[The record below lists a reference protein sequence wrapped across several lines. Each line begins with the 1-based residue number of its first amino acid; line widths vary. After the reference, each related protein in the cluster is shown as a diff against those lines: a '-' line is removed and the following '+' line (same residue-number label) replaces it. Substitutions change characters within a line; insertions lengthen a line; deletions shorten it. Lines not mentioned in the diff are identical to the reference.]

1 MFINDIFENEDDMF
15 SEPRTEV
22 GKAVRNK
29 WWGSAAGQC
38 VRLGIRNPQVER
50 AIIPGIIRTMS
61 NGNVAG
67 GATWYN
73 VRDWYEK
80 FIAPNDWPE
89 LIQYVSTLKAKGPV
103 NAALEHLIRFYAT
116 NNAQRTAEVKQ
127 LIQNKKAADA
137 AVLFIQATKQ
147 GRRWP
152 EMEPVIMVSPRAAM
166 YYAAGVLDGRWP
178 EAEPYIATDKVSW
191 SMYSAR
197 ALDTNN
203 STRAGRAARDAAQQE
218 ALSRLPDGHKKRIA
232 EEDDD
237 LFSPTTTVKFPCMVI
252 SGYRDFMDSRVVKS
266 HLKELINDGD
276 IKMLGRI
283 YHEDEDIV
291 EYYVRATDETGIYN
305 SFNNIDRHGQFGGVI
320 HSVWD
325 PIKRR
330 PVLDESDDMFAS
342 SKRVKTAQI
351 IKRVLDEK
359 YARYEEIYNER
370 DPRKFVDLSDELQ
383 EIDYLRNELARGGL
397 KAYVQGL
404 DSVSRDMVGS
414 IGTELACNYDIGT
427 QDLKDEYLD
436 ESEDDMFAD
445 SKRVNAQKAIKD
457 VLDTNYDRY
466 MEHYNEIDQEQ
477 PGAEDMLNYY
487 GDYLSDYDYLRSEL
501 ARGGVVGFL
510 NGLEMVQHSVIDAV
524 DGDLAIKHK
533 VFLSNLEDQYIDDQL
548 EEDTDPY
555 DDDDMFASSN
565 RITLSRDLSE
575 ITEQLSRRYTQYA
588 DTSTDDDTAELY
600 TNESYFLGRAS
611 TAFLTGLRAGFK
623 ELEDVEDPTTWEDL
637 HDLCARRGVDI
648 SAIADQYDAGELS
661 ESEDDM
667 FAPRRH
673 KPNLRKIGTSQLRM
687 LYQLSKSDSRP
698 EYAAAHKLQMAAIRA
713 ELERRNTGYVPRL
726 EEQANTPIGFRKG
739 K

>member
-1 MFINDIFENEDDMF
+1 MFINDIFENEDELF
-15 SEPRTEV
+15 SEPRNEM
-22 GKAVRNK
+22 GKAIRNG

-50 AIIPGIIRTMS
+50 GIIPGIVRTLR
-61 NGNVAG
+61 NGDVAG
-67 GATWYN
+67 GATWYE

-103 NAALEHLIRFYAT
+103 NAALEHLLRFYAIT
-116 NNAQRTAEVKQ
+116 NPQRTAEVKQ
-127 LIQNKKAADA
+127 LIQDKKAADA
-137 AVLFIQATKQ
+137 AVLSIQMSSQ
-147 GRRWP
+147 GQQRWP
-152 EMEPVIMVSPRAAM
+152 EMEPYIMVSPRAAM
-166 YYAAGVLDGRWP
+166 WYAAGVLNGRWP

-191 SMYSAR
+191 SMYAAR
-197 ALDTNN
+197 ALNTNN

-232 EEDDD
+232 ED
-237 LFSPTTTVKFPCMVI
+237 
-252 SGYRDFMDSRVVKS
+252 
-266 HLKELINDGD
+266 
-276 IKMLGRI
+276 
-283 YHEDEDIV
+283 
-291 EYYVRATDETGIYN
+291 
-305 SFNNIDRHGQFGGVI
+305 
-320 HSVWD
+320 
-325 PIKRR
+325 
-330 PVLDESDDMFAS
+330 DDMFAS

-397 KAYVQGL
+397 KAYVHGL
-404 DSVSRDMVGS
+404 DSVSSDMVGS
-414 IGTELACNYDIGT
+414 IGTELACNHDIGT

-457 VLDTNYDRY
+457 VLDSNYDRY

-487 GDYLSDYDYLRSEL
+487 GDYLSDYDYLRGEL
-501 ARGGVVGFL
+501 ARAGVVGFL

-555 DDDDMFASSN
+555 DDEDMFASSS
-565 RITLSRDLSE
+565 RITLTRDLAD
-575 ITEQLSRRYTQYA
+575 ITARLAKRYTDYA
-588 DTSTDDDTAELY
+588 ASELVGLNDEEKELY
-600 TNESYFLGRAS
+600 DNEAHALHRAS
-611 TAFLTGLRAGFK
+611 IAFLTGLRAGFK

-637 HDLCARRGVDI
+637 GDIASRKGVDL
-648 SAIADQYDAGELS
+648 SELADQYDAGELS
-661 ESEDDM
+661 ESDDDM
-667 FAPRRH
+667 FAPSS
-673 KPNLRKIGTSQLRM
+673 KPNLRKISSDRLRM
-687 LYQLSKSDSRP
+687 LYQLSKGDSRP
-698 EYAAAHKLQMAAIRA
+698 EYAAVHKLQMAAIRA
-713 ELERRNTGYVPRL
+713 ELERRNSGYVPTL
-726 EEQANTPIGFRKG
+726 EEQVNNPIGFHKG